1 MDLGSSPAIAAEGK
15 WVDFCSQHISVMVL
29 APEAR
34 PHESQSLHPNPCI
47 PL

>member
-34 PHESQSLHPNPCI
+34 PHEPNPCI
-47 PL
+47 PLQSQTC